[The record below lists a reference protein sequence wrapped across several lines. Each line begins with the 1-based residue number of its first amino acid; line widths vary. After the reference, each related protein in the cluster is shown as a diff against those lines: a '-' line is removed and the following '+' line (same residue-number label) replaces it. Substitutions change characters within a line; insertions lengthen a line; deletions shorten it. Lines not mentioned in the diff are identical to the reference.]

1 MSETR
6 PQPAPHHGRFVR
18 EGKLE
23 REELAAELRRFLDL
37 LLGGSRL
44 ELSYKIHLE
53 KPADDLE
60 HAELQVIFDGRDQ
73 ELLLMHGAELL
84 GALEYL
90 TLRCVGLDPQLFDH
104 VRFDS
109 GNYRA
114 LRIEELKLSAQVA
127 AQRVRETRQPF
138 CFNPMSSRER
148 RIIHLSLKDQ
158 AGVRTASEG
167 MGEQRH
173 LVVYPVAAK

>member
-18 EGKLE
+18 DGKLE
-23 REELAAELRRFLDL
+23 REELAAEIRRFLDRVL
-37 LLGGSRL
+37 VGSHL
-44 ELSYKIHLE
+44 ELSCAIRLE
-53 KPADDLE
+53 KSAEDLE
-60 HAELQVIFDGRDQ
+60 NAELQVILDGRDQ
-73 ELLLMHGAELL
+73 ELLLARSAELL

-90 TLRCVGLDPQLFDH
+90 ALRCVGLDPQFYDH

-127 AQRVRETRQPF
+127 AQRVRETRQSF
-138 CFNPMSSRER
+138 RFNPMSSRER
-148 RIIHLSLKDQ
+148 RIIHLALKDQ

-167 MGEQRH
+167 VGEQRH
-173 LVVYPVAAK
+173 LVIHPVPAK

>member
-6 PQPAPHHGRFVR
+6 PQPAPFHGRFVR
-18 EGKLE
+18 EGKLD
-23 REELAAELRRFLDL
+23 REALATELRRFLDL
-37 LLGGSRL
+37 VLASSRF
-44 ELSYKIHLE
+44 ELSYKIHAVQ
-53 KPADDLE
+53 PVDDLE

-73 ELLLMHGAELL
+73 ELLLAHGAELL

-90 TLRCVGLDPQLFDH
+90 TLRCVGLDPQLFGH

-138 CFNPMSSRER
+138 RFNPMPSRER
-148 RIIHLSLKDQ
+148 RIIHLSLKAQ
-158 AGVRTASEG
+158 PGVRTASEG
-167 MGEQRH
+167 VGEQRH
-173 LVVYPVAAK
+173 LVIYPVPAK